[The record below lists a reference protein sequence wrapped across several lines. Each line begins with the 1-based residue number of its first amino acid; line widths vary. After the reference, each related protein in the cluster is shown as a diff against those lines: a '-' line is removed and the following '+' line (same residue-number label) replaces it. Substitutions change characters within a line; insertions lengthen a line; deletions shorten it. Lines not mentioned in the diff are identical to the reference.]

1 LTTPSCPLDKQHHP
15 AVPADNSLATN
26 MSRANEERT
35 FAENN
40 DNLAGAQE
48 FSQSEPVAE
57 EPIVVG
63 TQKELNEE
71 TVLEKEVT
79 EEAESSS
86 NGDDVSKEK
95 RLRVQ
100 RTESNW
106 TQGTGTSYASSVQQD
121 QGPAPRKQT
130 WGEKLNPLKSRYP
143 PPVPS
148 ERIPSREHQAGFF
161 SVLYFQW
168 INPLMIAGYQRPLE
182 LNDIWQVNPDRS
194 VYVLS
199 KKLNAAYKKRKEQ
212 GGKNRLA
219 MALFDT
225 FKFEFFLGGACQLTS
240 AILQVMSPFVMKYL
254 IRFAGE
260 AYYAAQGLVPT
271 PAIGRGLGLVF
282 GITGMQIVQSMCTNH
297 FIYRGMMVGGQAR
310 ATLISVIFDKAMVIS
325 GRAKAGGEGAE
336 KRPEGL
342 EAGSQAEKEFFARKL
357 DQQKAKGVSG
367 DGQGW
372 SNGRIVNLMSTDTY
386 RVDQASGMFHV
397 TWTSVLQVFLA
408 LALLLVNLSYS
419 ALAGFA
425 LIVVLMPL
433 LGRSIKTLMSRR
445 KFINKVTDQ
454 RVSLTQEILSS
465 VRFVKYFGWET
476 SFLDRLNQIRTK
488 EINKIAFL
496 LSIRNGIMAVSM
508 SIPIFAS
515 MLAFITYSLTH
526 GVGPPD
532 PAPVFSSLALFN
544 ALRIPLNLLPM
555 VIGQVVD
562 ANASLK
568 RIEDFLNA
576 EEQLDEAVWDA
587 EAKHAISVKSADFT
601 WERTPTQDS
610 EQVLGKGPK
619 SQKQLKQEKK
629 DTRAK
634 EKEDKRKSKDVEKG
648 LAGELPSSV
657 SSSTLAD
664 GDDKPFAINGI
675 DLSIGRNEL
684 VAIIG
689 GVGSGKSSLLGAL
702 AGDMRRTNGNVTF
715 AGSRAFCP
723 QYAWI
728 QNATVKD
735 NITFGKDYNRRWYNE
750 VVDACALRPD
760 LDMLPSGDLTE
771 IGERGI
777 TVSGGQKQRLNIARA
792 IYFDADIVLMDDP
805 LSAVDAHVGKHIMD
819 QAICGLL
826 ANKARVLA
834 THQLHVLPK
843 VDRIIWMKEGSI
855 YKVATFNELM
865 QDDAEFQKI
874 METTAAE
881 EKKEE
886 EPNEDGIEGEKK
898 QVRRKK
904 GGKKAAALMQAEER
918 AVNGVG
924 WVVYK
929 AYLRASG
936 SVLIAPF
943 VIFLLIISQGAN
955 ITTSLWLS
963 WWTSKKFGY
972 SQGKYIGVYAAL
984 GVTQALLQFAF
995 SVFLTVYGTK
1005 ASKTMLQRAYER
1017 VLRAP
1022 MSFFDTTPLG
1032 RIINRFGK
1040 DVDTMDNVLTDAIRM
1055 FSLTMAMIVSV
1066 FILIVAYYY
1075 YFAIALAPLLV
1086 MFVFSAN
1093 YYRASAR
1100 EIKRHEAVL
1109 RSVVFSKFSEA
1120 VNGTPTIR
1128 AYGLQKQFSNSVNDA
1143 VDSMDG
1149 AYFLTYANQ
1158 RWLATRLDIIG
1169 TLLVFTVGILVVTS
1183 RFNIDPSTGGLVLSY
1198 ILSIV
1203 QMIQFTVRQLAEV
1216 ENNMNSTERIHYY
1229 GTELEEEA
1237 PLHLGDVQPSWPEKG
1252 EIHFDNV
1259 QMRYRDGLPLVLQ
1272 GLDMHV
1278 KAGEKIGVV
1287 GRTGAGKSSIMSTL
1301 FRLVELSGGRI
1312 TIDGLDISTIGLH
1325 DLRSRLAI
1333 IPQDPTLFRGT
1344 IRSNLDPFNEHQ
1356 DLALWHAL
1364 RQADLVGD
1372 SQEMSDEA
1380 GRIHLDTAVEDEGLN
1395 FSLGQRQ
1402 LLALARA
1409 LVRNA
1414 QIIVCD
1420 EATSSVDFETDQ
1432 KIQKTI
1438 VSGFRGKTLLCIA
1451 HRLKTIIGYDRI
1463 LVMDK
1468 GRVAELDRPVVLY
1481 EKGGIFRGMCDR
1493 SGIRREDFERSEEA
1507 RWGAET
1513 EGMGKGKEE

>member
-1 LTTPSCPLDKQHHP
+1 
-15 AVPADNSLATN
+15 
-26 MSRANEERT
+26 MSRPQDERT

-48 FSQSEPVAE
+48 FSQDEPVAE
-57 EPIVVG
+57 EPKVVR
-63 TQKELNEE
+63 TEKELNEE
-71 TVLEKEVT
+71 TVLDKEAA

-86 NGDDVSKEK
+86 NGDDVAKEK

-106 TQGTGTSYASSVQQD
+106 TQATGTSYASSVQPQD
-121 QGPAPRKQT
+121 ELAPRKQT
-130 WGEKLNPLKSRYP
+130 WGEKINPLKSKNP

-148 ERIPSREHQAGFF
+148 ERMVSREHKAGFF

-168 INPLMIAGYQRPLE
+168 INPLMITGYQRPLE
-182 LNDIWQVNPDRS
+182 LNDVWHVNPDRS

-199 KKLNAAYKKRKEQ
+199 EKLNAAYKKRKEQ
-212 GGKNRLA
+212 GGNNRMAL
-219 MALFDT
+219 ALFDT
-225 FKFEFFLGGACQLTS
+225 FKFEFILGGACQLTS

-254 IRFAGE
+254 IKFAGQT
-260 AYYAAQGLVPT
+260 YYAAQGDIPVP
-271 PAIGRGLGLVF
+271 PIGRGLGLVF
-282 GITGMQIVQSMCTNH
+282 GITAMQIIQSMCTNH

-310 ATLISVIFDKAMVIS
+310 AVLISVIFDKAMVIS

-342 EAGSQAEKEFFARKL
+342 EPGSKEEKEFFERKL
-357 DQQKAKGVSG
+357 EQEKAKGVSG

-372 SNGRIVNLMSTDTY
+372 SNGKIVNLMSTDTY

-397 TWTSVLQVFLA
+397 TWTSVIQVFLT
-408 LALLLVNLSYS
+408 LALLIVNLTYS
-419 ALAGFA
+419 ALAGFG

-515 MLAFITYSLTH
+515 MLAFITFSLTH
-526 GVGPPD
+526 GAGSLD

-562 ANASLK
+562 AGASLK

-576 EEQLDEAVWDA
+576 EEQNDEAVWDA
-587 EAKHAISVKSADFT
+587 EAKSAISVKSADFT

-629 DTRAK
+629 DTKAK
-634 EKEDKRKSKDVEKG
+634 DKEDKRKSKQVEKDSAEG
-648 LAGELPSSV
+648 LPSSV

-675 DLSIGRNEL
+675 DLNIGRNEL

-702 AGDMRRTNGNVTF
+702 AGDMRRTGGDVTF

-735 NITFGKDYNRRWYNE
+735 NIIFGKEYDRRWYNE

-792 IYFDADIVLMDDP
+792 IYFNADIVLMDDP

-819 QAICGLL
+819 HAICGLL

-843 VDRIIWMKEGSI
+843 VDRIIWMKDGGI
-855 YKVATFNELM
+855 HKVATFNELM
-865 QDDAEFQKI
+865 QDDTEFQKI
-874 METTAAE
+874 METTASE

-886 EPNEDGIEGEKK
+886 EPNEDEIEGEKK

-904 GGKKAAALMQAEER
+904 GGKKPGAGLMQAEER
-918 AVNGVG
+918 AVNGIG
-924 WVVYK
+924 WNVYV

-936 SVLIAPF
+936 SILIAPF

-963 WWTSKKFGY
+963 WWTSNKWGY
-972 SQGKYIGVYAAL
+972 SQGEYIGVYAAL

-1066 FILIVAYYY
+1066 FILIIAYYY

-1128 AYGLQKQFSNSVNDA
+1128 AYGLQKQFANSVYDA

-1237 PLHLGDVQPSWPEKG
+1237 PLHLGNVPASWPEKG
-1252 EIHFDNV
+1252 EINFNNV
-1259 QMRYRDGLPLVLQ
+1259 QMRYREGLPLVLQ

-1278 KAGEKIGVV
+1278 AAGEKIGVV

-1301 FRLVELSGGRI
+1301 FRLVELSGGQI
-1312 TIDGLDISTIGLH
+1312 TIDGVDIATIGLH

-1372 SQEMSDEA
+1372 AQDISDDS

-1463 LVMDK
+1463 LVMDA
-1468 GRVAELDRPVVLY
+1468 GRVAELDRPIDLY
-1481 EKGGIFRGMCDR
+1481 DQGGIFRGMCDR
-1493 SGIRREDFERSEEA
+1493 SGIRREDFFKSEEA
-1507 RWGAET
+1507 RWDAEG
-1513 EGMGKGKEE
+1513 EKGEVEKME

>member
-1 LTTPSCPLDKQHHP
+1 
-15 AVPADNSLATN
+15 
-26 MSRANEERT
+26 MSRPHEERT
-35 FAENN
+35 LAENN
-40 DNLAGAQE
+40 DNLAATQE
-48 FSQSEPVAE
+48 VHEAEPVAE
-57 EPIVVG
+57 EPIKVG
-63 TQKELNEE
+63 TEKELNEE
-71 TVLEKEVT
+71 TVLDKEAV
-79 EEAESSS
+79 EEAEASSS
-86 NGDDVSKEK
+86 GDDLDKEK
-95 RLRVQ
+95 KRLQVE
-100 RTESNW
+100 RTQSNW
-106 TQGTGTSYASSVQQD
+106 TQGTGTSYASDAPQD
-121 QGPAPRKQT
+121 DEPTPRKQT
-130 WGEKLNPLKSRYP
+130 WSERLNPLKSRYP
-143 PPVPS
+143 PPVPK
-148 ERIPSREHQAGFF
+148 ERIPSREWKAGFF
-161 SVLYFQW
+161 SIMYFQW
-168 INPLMIAGYQRPLE
+168 INPLMVSGYQRPLE

-199 KKLNAAYKKRKEQ
+199 EKLNAAYKTRKEKVS
-212 GGKNRLA
+212 KNPLA
-219 MALFDT
+219 MALYDT
-225 FKFEFFLGGACQLTS
+225 FRKEFLIGGSCQLTS

-260 AYYAAQGLVPT
+260 AYAASQGAI
-271 PAIGRGLGLVF
+271 PAPSIGRGLGLVF
-282 GITGMQIVQSMCTNH
+282 GITGMQIIQSMCTNH

-310 ATLISVIFDKAMVIS
+310 AVLISVIFDKAMVIS
-325 GRAKAGGEGAE
+325 GRAKAGGEGEE
-336 KRPEGL
+336 KRPENL
-342 EAGSQAEKEFFARKL
+342 QAGSKEEKAFFEKKL
-357 DQQKAKGVSG
+357 GKEKAKGVAG

-397 TWTSVLQVFLA
+397 TWTSIVQVFLT
-408 LALLLVNLSYS
+408 LALLLINLTYS
-419 ALAGFA
+419 ALSGFG
-425 LIVVLMPL
+425 LIVILMPL
-433 LGRSIKTLMSRR
+433 LGRSIKSLMSRR
-445 KFINKVTDQ
+445 KFINKITDQ

-476 SFLDRLNQIRTK
+476 SFLDRLSKIRTK

-526 GVGPPD
+526 GAGSLD

-576 EEQLDEAVWDA
+576 EEQEDPSVWDHQA
-587 EAKHAISVKSADFT
+587 EHAISVRSADFT

-610 EQVLGKGPK
+610 EQIPGQGPK
-619 SQKQLKQEKK
+619 SQKVLKQEKK
-629 DTRAK
+629 DTKAK
-634 EKEDKRKSKDVEKG
+634 EKADKRKSKQMEKEHPEG
-648 LAGELPSSV
+648 MPSSV
-657 SSSTLAD
+657 SSSTLAEEQE
-664 GDDKPFAINGI
+664 KPFAIQNI
-675 DLSIGRNEL
+675 DLNIGRNEL

-702 AGDMRRTNGNVTF
+702 AGDMRRTTGDVTF
-715 AGSRAFCP
+715 AGNRAFCP

-735 NITFGKDYNRRWYNE
+735 NITFGKDYERRWYNE

-760 LDMLPSGDLTE
+760 LDMLPNGDLTE

-792 IYFDADIVLMDDP
+792 IYFNADIVLMDDP

-819 QAICGLL
+819 NAICGLL

-834 THQLHVLPK
+834 THQLHVLPR
-843 VDRIIWMKEGSI
+843 VDRIIWMKDGGI
-855 YKVATFNELM
+855 HKVATFNELM
-865 QDDAEFQKI
+865 QGDPEFQKI
-874 METTAAE
+874 METTASE
-881 EKKEE
+881 EKKEQQE
-886 EPNEDGIEGEKK
+886 EPNEDEIEGEKK
-898 QVRRKK
+898 QVRKKK
-904 GGKKAAALMQAEER
+904 GGKKPGGGLMQAEEK

-924 WVVYK
+924 FEVWM

-936 SVLIAPF
+936 SVLVAPF

-963 WWTSKKFGY
+963 WWTSDKFGY
-972 SQGKYIGVYAAL
+972 AEGAYIGVYAAL
-984 GVTQALLQFAF
+984 GVAQALLQFAF

-1005 ASKTMLQRAYER
+1005 SSKTMLHRAYTR

-1055 FSLTMAMIVSV
+1055 FTLTMAMIVSV
-1066 FILIVAYYY
+1066 FILIIAYYY
-1075 YFAIALAPLLV
+1075 YFAIALAPLTV
-1086 MFVFSAN
+1086 MFIFSAN

-1128 AYGLQKQFSNSVNDA
+1128 AYGLQKQFANSVNDA

-1158 RWLATRLDIIG
+1158 RWLATRLDVIG

-1183 RFNIDPSTGGLVLSY
+1183 RFSIDPSTGGLVLSY

-1229 GTELEEEA
+1229 GTQLEEEA
-1237 PLHLGDVQPSWPEKG
+1237 PLHLGDVQPSWPAHG
-1252 EIHFDNV
+1252 EIVFNDV
-1259 QMRYRDGLPLVLQ
+1259 QMRYRAGLPLVLQ
-1272 GLDMHV
+1272 GLTMHV
-1278 KAGEKIGVV
+1278 SAGEKIGVV

-1301 FRLVELSGGRI
+1301 FRLVELSGGSI
-1312 TIDGLDISTIGLH
+1312 TIDGVDIAKIGLH

-1344 IRSNLDPFNEHQ
+1344 IRSNLDPFNEHA

-1364 RQADLVGD
+1364 RQADLVGED
-1372 SQEMSDEA
+1372 QQLGDDA

-1432 KIQKTI
+1432 KIQRTI
-1438 VSGFRGKTLLCIA
+1438 VRGFKGKTLLCIA

-1463 LVMDK
+1463 LVMDA
-1468 GRVAELDRPVVLY
+1468 GRVAELDRPIDLY
-1481 EKGGIFRGMCDR
+1481 DRGGIFRGMCER
-1493 SGIRREDFERSEEA
+1493 SGIRREDFFASEEA
-1507 RWGAET
+1507 RWDAEVQ
-1513 EGMGKGKEE
+1513 EEE

>member
-1 LTTPSCPLDKQHHP
+1 
-15 AVPADNSLATN
+15 
-26 MSRANEERT
+26 MSRPHEERT

-57 EPIVVG
+57 EPAVVG
-63 TQKELNEE
+63 SKKEMNEE
-71 TVLEKEVT
+71 TVLDKEAV

-86 NGDDVSKEK
+86 NGDEVAKEK
-95 RLRVQ
+95 ERLEVQ
-100 RTESNW
+100 RTASNW
-106 TQGTGTSYASSVQQD
+106 TQATGTSYASSVQQEAE
-121 QGPAPRKQT
+121 QAPRKQT
-130 WGEKLNPLKSRYP
+130 WSERLNPLKSKNP
-143 PPVPS
+143 PPIPS
-148 ERIPSREHQAGFF
+148 ERMVSREHKAGFF

-168 INPLMIAGYQRPLE
+168 INPLMVAGYQRPLE

-199 KKLNAAYKKRKEQ
+199 EKLNAAYKKRKEQ
-212 GGKNRLA
+212 GGKNRMA

-225 FKFEFFLGGACQLTS
+225 FRFEFILGGSCQLTS

-260 AYYAAQGLVPT
+260 AYYASQGLVAT

-310 ATLISVIFDKAMVIS
+310 AVLISVIFDKAMVIS
-325 GRAKAGGEGAE
+325 GRAKAGGQGAE
-336 KRPEGL
+336 KRPDNL
-342 EAGSQAEKEFFARKL
+342 EPGSKEEKEFFERKL
-357 DQQKAKGVSG
+357 DKEKAKGVSG

-386 RVDQASGMFHV
+386 RIDQAFGMFHI
-397 TWTSVLQVFLA
+397 TWTSILQVFLT
-408 LALLLVNLSYS
+408 LALLLVNLTYS
-419 ALAGFA
+419 ALAGFG

-445 KFINKVTDQ
+445 TFINKITDQ

-515 MLAFITYSLTH
+515 MLAFITFSLTH
-526 GVGPPD
+526 GAGSLD

-568 RIEDFLNA
+568 RIEEFLNA
-576 EEQLDEAVWDA
+576 EDQTDEANWDA
-587 EAKHAISVKSADFT
+587 EAKHAISVKSANFT

-619 SQKQLKQEKK
+619 GQKQLKQEKK
-629 DTRAK
+629 EAK
-634 EKEDKRKSKDVEKG
+634 AKDKENKKEEKRKSKLIEKG
-648 LAGELPSSV
+648 LAEELPSSV

-664 GDDKPFAINGI
+664 GEEKPFAINGI

-702 AGDMRRTNGNVTF
+702 AGDMRRTGGDVTF

-728 QNATVKD
+728 QNATLKD
-735 NITFGKDYNRRWYNE
+735 NITFGKEYDRRWYNE
-750 VVDACALRPD
+750 VIDACALRPD
-760 LDMLPSGDLTE
+760 LEMLPNGDMTE

-792 IYFDADIVLMDDP
+792 IYFNADIVLMDDP

-819 QAICGLL
+819 HAICGLL

-843 VDRIIWMKEGSI
+843 VDRIIWMKEGGI
-855 YKVATFNELM
+855 HKVGTFNELM

-874 METTAAE
+874 METTASE

-886 EPNEDGIEGEKK
+886 EPNEDEVEGEKK
-898 QVRRKK
+898 MVRKKK
-904 GGKKAAALMQAEER
+904 GGKKPGGGLMQAEER
-918 AVNGVG
+918 AVNSVG
-924 WVVYK
+924 WTVYK
-929 AYLRASG
+929 AYLKASG
-936 SVLIAPF
+936 SILIAPF
-943 VIFLLIISQGAN
+943 IIFLLIISQGAN

-963 WWTSKKFGY
+963 WWTSNKFGY
-972 SQGKYIGVYAAL
+972 SQGEYIGVYAAL
-984 GVTQALLQFAF
+984 GVAQALLQFAF

-1066 FILIVAYYY
+1066 FILIIAYYY

-1128 AYGLQKQFSNSVNDA
+1128 AYGLQKQFANSVYDA

-1183 RFNIDPSTGGLVLSY
+1183 RFSIDPSTGGLVLSY

-1237 PLHLGDVQPSWPEKG
+1237 PLHLGNVQPSWPEKG
-1252 EIHFDNV
+1252 EIHFNNV
-1259 QMRYRDGLPLVLQ
+1259 EMRYRAGLPLVLQ

-1301 FRLVELSGGRI
+1301 FRLVELSGGQI
-1312 TIDGLDISTIGLH
+1312 TIDGLDIATIGLH

-1364 RQADLVGD
+1364 RQADLVGNEQD
-1372 SQEMSDEA
+1372 ISDES
-1380 GRIHLDTAVEDEGLN
+1380 GRIHLDTPVEDEGLN

-1432 KIQKTI
+1432 KIQRTI
-1438 VSGFRGKTLLCIA
+1438 VTGFRGKTLLCIA

-1463 LVMDK
+1463 LVMDA
-1468 GRVAELDRPVVLY
+1468 GRVAELDRPIDLY
-1481 EKGGIFRGMCDR
+1481 DQGGIFRGMCDR
-1493 SGIRREDFERSEEA
+1493 SGIRREDFFASEEA
-1507 RWGAET
+1507 RWDAEG
-1513 EGMGKGKEE
+1513 EKAE

>member
-1 LTTPSCPLDKQHHP
+1 
-15 AVPADNSLATN
+15 
-26 MSRANEERT
+26 MSRPHEERT

-48 FSQSEPVAE
+48 FSQDEPVAE

-63 TQKELNEE
+63 TKKELNEV
-71 TVLEKEVT
+71 TVLDKEGV
-79 EEAESSS
+79 EEAETSS
-86 NGDDVSKEK
+86 NGEDYVVKEK
-95 RLRVQ
+95 RLQMQ

-106 TQGTGTSYASSVQQD
+106 TQGTGTSRTSSVQPD
-121 QGPAPRKQT
+121 HELAPRKQT
-130 WGEKLNPLKSRYP
+130 WSEKLNPLKSRYP
-143 PPVPS
+143 PPIPS
-148 ERIPSREHQAGFF
+148 ERIPSREHKAGFF

-168 INPLMIAGYQRPLE
+168 INPLMVTGYQRPLE
-182 LNDIWQVNPDRS
+182 LNDVWQVNPDRS

-199 KKLNAAYKKRKEQ
+199 EKLNAAYNRRKEQ

-219 MALFDT
+219 LALYDT
-225 FKFEFFLGGACQLTS
+225 LKFEFILGGSCQLTS

-260 AYYAAQGLVPT
+260 AYAASQGAAPP

-282 GITGMQIVQSMCTNH
+282 GITAMQIIQSMCTNH

-310 ATLISVIFDKAMVIS
+310 AVLISVIFDKAMVIS
-325 GRAKAGGEGAE
+325 GRAKAGGEGEE

-342 EAGSQAEKEFFARKL
+342 EAGSKAEKEFFERKL
-357 DQQKAKGVSG
+357 GKEKAKGVSG

-372 SNGRIVNLMSTDTY
+372 SNGKIVNLMSTDTY
-386 RVDQASGMFHV
+386 RVDQAFGMFHI
-397 TWTSVLQVFLA
+397 TWTSILQVFLT
-408 LALLLVNLSYS
+408 LALLLVNLTYS
-419 ALAGFA
+419 ALAGFG

-454 RVSLTQEILSS
+454 RVGLTQEILSS

-526 GVGPPD
+526 GAGSLD

-568 RIEDFLNA
+568 RIEEFLNS
-576 EEQLDEAVWDA
+576 EEQTDEATWDM
-587 EAKHAISVKSADFT
+587 EAKSAISVRSADFT

-629 DTRAK
+629 DTKAK
-634 EKEDKRKSKDVEKG
+634 DKEDKRKSKQVEKG
-648 LAGELPSSV
+648 MELPSSV

-664 GDDKPFAINGI
+664 SDDKPFSINGI
-675 DLSIGRNEL
+675 DINIGRNEL

-702 AGDMRRTNGNVTF
+702 AGDMRRTGGDVVF

-728 QNATVKD
+728 QNATLKD
-735 NITFGKDYNRRWYNE
+735 NITFGKEYDRRWYNE
-750 VVDACALRPD
+750 VIEACALRPD
-760 LDMLPSGDLTE
+760 LDMLPNGDLTE

-792 IYFDADIVLMDDP
+792 IYFNADIVLMDDP

-819 QAICGLL
+819 HAICGLL

-855 YKVATFNELM
+855 HKVATFNELM
-865 QDDAEFQKI
+865 HDDAEFQKI
-874 METTAAE
+874 METTASKEKE
-881 EKKEE
+881 EEQE
-886 EPNEDGIEGEKK
+886 EPNEDEIEGEKK
-898 QVRRKK
+898 QVRKKK
-904 GGKKAAALMQAEER
+904 GGRKPGPGLMQAEER

-924 WVVYK
+924 WPVYT

-936 SVLIAPF
+936 SILIAPF

-963 WWTSKKFGY
+963 WWTSNKFGY
-972 SQGKYIGVYAAL
+972 SQGQYIGVYAAL

-1005 ASKTMLQRAYER
+1005 ASKSMLNRAYAR

-1066 FILIVAYYY
+1066 FILIIAYYY

-1128 AYGLQKQFSNSVNDA
+1128 AYGLQKQFANSVNDA

-1158 RWLATRLDIIG
+1158 RWLATRLDVIG

-1237 PLHLGDVQPSWPEKG
+1237 PLHLGDVSPSWPEKG
-1252 EIHFDNV
+1252 EINFNNV

-1278 KAGEKIGVV
+1278 QAGEKIGVV

-1301 FRLVELSGGRI
+1301 FRLVELSGGQI
-1312 TIDGLDISTIGLH
+1312 TIDGIDIATIGLH

-1364 RQADLVGD
+1364 RQADLVGTEQD
-1372 SQEMSDEA
+1372 ISDES

-1463 LVMDK
+1463 LVMDA
-1468 GRVAELDRPVVLY
+1468 GRVAELDRPIDLY
-1481 EKGGIFRGMCDR
+1481 DQGGIFRGMCDR
-1493 SGIRREDFERSEEA
+1493 SGIRREDFFKSEEA
-1507 RWGAET
+1507 RWDAEG
-1513 EGMGKGKEE
+1513 EKVE